1 MEGPF
6 YGPSEH
12 KVAGLSDVIVFD
24 CCCVVV
30 HVDLVAFKISY
41 GDMHTHPQKSRGEA
55 QICMYTHPLT
65 HTLTHSR
72 PNVHANHFAFQKSK
86 IAQGGGRGSMASGFP
101 KSACEVN
108 ES

>member
-24 CCCVVV
+24 CCCVGA

-41 GDMHTHPQKSRGEA
+41 GDMHTHTPTEEQGRGTNL
-55 QICMYTHPLT
+55 YVHS
-65 HTLTHSR
+65 HTLTHSH
-72 PNVHANHFAFQKSK
+72 PNVHANHFAFQKNK
-86 IAQGGGRGSMASGFP
+86 IAQGDGRGSMASGFP